1 MKYRNR
7 PPRRYRV
14 KSELLYLSLVSLAIF
29 VVVLIVF
36 FLWQSGLGRNLT
48 FFEKLWYFPRYCI
61 DLEPETGNAALD
73 VTMGVFKAFF
83 FAALV
88 ALFYE
93 LYKCLIGR
101 FRTKRVEQAIYNSFL
116 WTSSRASDSKN
127 KYVPFFKSFGTLKA
141 RFGYSE
147 KEILQ
152 ACATSQRLR
161 VVNLATTRSFE
172 SYPHD
177 KLAVECYMR
186 NRSYGCLIDRNSPIT
201 IVVPSTNFGLSKFGF
216 YLSLYGGFN
225 FISKEN
231 LDHDT
236 WEKYYTID
244 SGTLKSEPDLREFLS
259 DAKRLA
265 SRSDASWVIVLA
277 TIVFR
282 DGNKIAL
289 RHREPNT
296 EKFNSFIG
304 KLCDTPEGV
313 LIDTNGPDFKVLSSN
328 ILNRFLMNNSSDGF
342 VMRVSNETLVWN
354 EARVQIIYDMA
365 KALCRAFDVKFYGDV
380 QNALLPPKKAR
391 VGFPADFF
399 DPNYCNRQGCFK
411 RFWQVMF
418 K

>member
-29 VVVLIVF
+29 VVVLVAF
-36 FLWQSGLGRNLT
+36 YLWQSGLGINST

-186 NRSYGCLIDRNSPIT
+186 NRSYGCLIDRKSPIT

-244 SGTLKSEPDLREFLS
+244 SGTLKSEPDLKKFLS
-259 DAKRLA
+259 DAKSLA
-265 SRSDASWVIVLA
+265 SRSEASWVIVLA

-289 RHREPNT
+289 RHSEPNT
-296 EKFNSFIG
+296 DKYNSLVEN
-304 KLCDTPEGV
+304 LCENFKSV
-313 LIDTNGPDFKVLSSN
+313 EIDKDGPDFKVLSGN
-328 ILNRFLMNNSSDGF
+328 ILNRLLVNNSSDGF
-342 VMRVSNETLVWN
+342 VMRISNETLVWN
-354 EARVQIIYDMA
+354 EARVKIIYDLA
-365 KALCRAFDVKFYGDV
+365 ETLCKAFGVKFYGKV
-380 QNALLPPKKAR
+380 QNGLMPHKKAR

-399 DPNYCNRQGCFK
+399 DPDYCDRQGCFK
-411 RFWQVMF
+411 RFLQVLF